1 MAHIDLH
8 LHSSVSLD
16 GDLSPR
22 GLVELCSQEGITLAA
37 LTDHNAVSG
46 VPEFSWRGAQL
57 GIRVIP
63 GVELDCTAEGL
74 QLHILGYGIDIT
86 NGKLMQIERSV
97 LEMQRTLSLRQMDA
111 VEELGILLDRDA
123 LMEQTKNGVVST
135 EMIAAGALVFPQNQN
150 HPLLRPFLPGGSR
163 SDQPL
168 VDFYLDI
175 CSPGKPAYV
184 PVSYIS
190 ASEAIQV
197 IHDAG
202 GIAVLAHPAINLQ
215 GREKL
220 IEYFLNLPLDGLEVF
235 SSYHNAIETAFYLDL
250 AQKYHLLITGGSD
263 FHGKV
268 KPNLRMG
275 NIDMLGMEDVLQSEL
290 LSALETDGR

>member
-135 EMIAAGALVFPQNQN
+135 QMIAAGALVFPQNQN

>member
-220 IEYFLNLPLDGLEVF
+220 IEYFLNLPLDGIEVF

>member
-16 GDLSPR
+16 GELSPR

-86 NGKLMQIERSV
+86 NGKLIQIERSV

-111 VEELGILLDRDA
+111 VEELGILLDRDV
-123 LMEQTKNGVVST
+123 LMEQAQNGVVSA
-135 EMIAAGALVFPQNQN
+135 EMIAAEALTFSQNQN
-150 HPLLRPFLPGGSR
+150 HLLLRPFLPGGSR

-168 VDFYLDI
+168 VNFYWDI

-184 PVSYIS
+184 PASYIS
-190 ASEAIQV
+190 AAEAIQA

-202 GIAVLAHPAINLQ
+202 GLAVLAHPAINLQ

-220 IEYFLNLPLDGLEVF
+220 IEYFLNLPLDGIEVF

-250 AQKYHLLITGGSD
+250 AQKYHLLVTGGSD
-263 FHGKV
+263 FHGRI
-268 KPNLRMG
+268 KPNIRMG
-275 NIDMLGMEDVLQSEL
+275 DIDMLGMEDVLQSEL
-290 LSALETDGR
+290 LSALETAGR

>member
-16 GDLSPR
+16 GELSPR

-57 GIRVIP
+57 GVRVIP

-123 LMEQTKNGVVST
+123 LMEQAQNGVVSA
-135 EMIAAGALVFPQNQN
+135 EMIAAGALAFPQNQN

-168 VDFYLDI
+168 ANFYWDI
-175 CSPGKPAYV
+175 CSHGKPAYV
-184 PVSYIS
+184 PASYIS
-190 ASEAIQV
+190 AAEAIQV

-202 GIAVLAHPAINLQ
+202 GLAVLAHPAINLQ

-220 IEYFLNLPLDGLEVF
+220 IEYFLNLPLDGIEVF

-268 KPNLRMG
+268 KPNIRMG
-275 NIDMLGMEDVLQSEL
+275 DIDMLGMEDVLQSEL
-290 LSALETDGR
+290 LSALETAGR

>member
-220 IEYFLNLPLDGLEVF
+220 IEYFLNLSLDGIEVF

>member
-202 GIAVLAHPAINLQ
+202 GITVLAHPAINLQ

>member
-135 EMIAAGALVFPQNQN
+135 QMIAAGALVFPQNQN

-220 IEYFLNLPLDGLEVF
+220 IEYFLNLPLDGIEVF

>member
-16 GDLSPR
+16 GELSPR

-46 VPEFSWRGAQL
+46 IPEFSWRGAQL

-63 GVELDCTAEGL
+63 GVELDCTVEGL

-111 VEELGILLDRDA
+111 VEELGILLNRDA
-123 LMEQTKNGVVST
+123 LMEQAQNGVVSA
-135 EMIAAGALVFPQNQN
+135 EMIAAGALAFPQNQN
-150 HPLLRPFLPGGSR
+150 HPLLRPFLPGGPR

-168 VDFYLDI
+168 VNFYWDI

-190 ASEAIQV
+190 AAEAIQV

-202 GIAVLAHPAINLQ
+202 GLAVLAHPAINLQ
-215 GREKL
+215 RREKL
-220 IEYFLNLPLDGLEVF
+220 IEYFLNLPLDGIEVF

-263 FHGKV
+263 FHGKI
-268 KPNLRMG
+268 KPNIRMG
-275 NIDMLGMEDVLQSEL
+275 DIDMLGMEDVLQSEL
-290 LSALETDGR
+290 LSALETAGR

>member
-16 GDLSPR
+16 GELSPR

-46 VPEFSWRGAQL
+46 IPEFSWRGAQL

-63 GVELDCTAEGL
+63 GVELDCTVEGL

-111 VEELGILLDRDA
+111 VEELGILLNRDA
-123 LMEQTKNGVVST
+123 LMEQAQNGVVSA
-135 EMIAAGALVFPQNQN
+135 EMIAAGALAFSQNQN
-150 HPLLRPFLPGGSR
+150 HPLLRPFLPGGPR

-168 VDFYLDI
+168 VNFYWDI

-190 ASEAIQV
+190 AAEAIQV

-202 GIAVLAHPAINLQ
+202 GLAVLAHPAINLQ
-215 GREKL
+215 RREKL
-220 IEYFLNLPLDGLEVF
+220 IEYFLNLPLDGIEVF

-263 FHGKV
+263 FHGKI
-268 KPNLRMG
+268 KPNIRMG
-275 NIDMLGMEDVLQSEL
+275 DIDMLGMEDVLQSEL
-290 LSALETDGR
+290 LSALETAGR

>member
-16 GDLSPR
+16 GELSPR

-86 NGKLMQIERSV
+86 NGKLIQIERSV

-111 VEELGILLDRDA
+111 VEELGILLDRDV
-123 LMEQTKNGVVST
+123 LMEQAQNGVVSA
-135 EMIAAGALVFPQNQN
+135 EMIAAEALTFSQNQN

-168 VDFYLDI
+168 VNFYWDI

-184 PVSYIS
+184 PASYIS
-190 ASEAIQV
+190 AAEAIQV

-202 GIAVLAHPAINLQ
+202 GLAVLAHPAINLQ

-220 IEYFLNLPLDGLEVF
+220 IEYFLNLPLDGIEVF

-268 KPNLRMG
+268 KPNIRMG
-275 NIDMLGMEDVLQSEL
+275 DIDMLGMEDVLQSEL
-290 LSALETDGR
+290 LSALETAGR

>member
-220 IEYFLNLPLDGLEVF
+220 IEYFLNLPLDGIEVF

-263 FHGKV
+263 FHEKV